1 MGLFTT
7 PSTNLLR
14 ILKNQVLLIEVAK
27 VVIVILFKGI
37 GITVSGRLG
46 DDAKHYQEKEVAVKI
61 KRSKK

>member
-1 MGLFTT
+1 M
-7 PSTNLLR
+7 
-14 ILKNQVLLIEVAK
+14 KNQVLLIEVAK